1 MLLEMNIDK
10 SERAFSIPPRSQL
23 CGSGT
28 LRPLPSLL
36 RVSPTYADLFPP
48 PAPILHFLLS
58 LMHLY
63 AALKGCAL
71 MMGDHSIYR
80 RCSCKYSNEPSSVD
94 GVRDNGSI
102 FYLPLLVCDSRI
114 YLVDCII
121 VPKSAWFAG
130 INFSPTHIL
139 PCACR
144 GKCLFIYPFVISI
157 VILWWCCINWTA
169 STAQQF
175 KAQWIYYK
183 GSVLETLLNG
193 LTNQPK
199 LRGEPHNN
207 VTQSH

>member
-10 SERAFSIPPRSQL
+10 SKRVFSIPPHGQL
-23 CGSGT
+23 GASGT
-28 LRPLPSLL
+28 LGLFCPSLCE
-36 RVSPTYADLFPP
+36 RAEHSACQCLFSFSLP
-48 PAPILHFLLS
+48 LS

-63 AALKGCAL
+63 ATLKGCGL
-71 MMGDHSIYR
+71 MIGDHSTYL

-94 GVRDNGSI
+94 GERDNGSI
-102 FYLPLLVCDSRI
+102 FYLPLLVCDSGI
-114 YLVDCII
+114 YLVDGII

-130 INFSPTHIL
+130 INFSRHAL
-139 PCACR
+139 PRCACR

-175 KAQWIYYK
+175 KAQYIYYK
-183 GSVLETLLNG
+183 GSVPETLLNR